1 MKRGL
6 SHAQGS
12 QGSFDQFDWDRL
24 RIFRAVA
31 RTCSMSAAASLLGV
45 SSPTISR
52 RITELEITLHTELFR
67 RNHTGVILTKAG
79 DALLRHADLVA
90 DTIEAAQNEVCSAA
104 NDSGTHIQLV
114 CSEAIALYWI
124 APRLAQ
130 FQLSNPD
137 TIVDLTISD
146 SPSDFH
152 DLAGDIAIQGL
163 RPTESD
169 LMVSRIGRSHYAGFV
184 STEWEMDHAMPSSLT
199 DLARRKALV
208 HSPYV
213 ELLQRSGNSFPGL
226 DMMRRMNTLETM
238 VSFCESA
245 IAPALLPT
253 HIADRFPDLVVCPA
267 PRSPAIDIWLYHT
280 PRVRKLKNGGCF
292 LEWLHHIFS
301 ADQSEWFRQ
310 VDVTRMC

>member
-1 MKRGL
+1 MQYERCRIPAWRL
-6 SHAQGS
+6 IANDQPQDNRARIHAAY
-12 QGSFDQFDWDRL
+12 
-24 RIFRAVA
+24 RAIQA
-31 RTCSMSAAASLLGV
+31 EPHGGN
-45 SSPTISR
+45 PD
-52 RITELEITLHTELFR
+52 E
-67 RNHTGVILTKAG
+67 GG

-163 RPTESD
+163 QPTESD

-184 STEWEMDHAMPSSLT
+184 SAEWEKDHAMPSSLS

-208 HSPYV
+208 HSPYS
-213 ELLQRSGNSFPGL
+213 ELLQIS
-226 DMMRRMNTLETM
+226 ETASR
-238 VSFCESA
+238 VS
-245 IAPALLPT
+245 T
-253 HIADRFPDLVVCPA
+253 
-267 PRSPAIDIWLYHT
+267 
-280 PRVRKLKNGGCF
+280 
-292 LEWLHHIFS
+292 
-301 ADQSEWFRQ
+301 
-310 VDVTRMC
+310 